1 MCEIFCFS
9 ANAPKQ
15 INSLLEGFYGHSDEH
30 PHGWGLADLCSEDYS
45 IKKEP
50 VRASDSSILKDILSR
65 PVSGKAIFAHIR
77 LATVGEFSYEN
88 CHPFIKKDNNNRS
101 WILMH
106 NGTLFNFPQGDKYRN
121 IQKGN
126 TDSERILFYIIDKI
140 NEFEADCGPVS
151 QKERFDLINKILSE
165 LADGNKLNIMIYDG
179 ELIYVHSN
187 IKEGIY
193 YLNNDSELIIASSP
207 VNDDENW
214 KEIEINTVF
223 GIVDGNVVFEGKN
236 HGGEFI
242 FTDEH
247 ENALLEMLPPE
258 IKNSFINSH

>member
-9 ANAPKQ
+9 AKAPKQ
-15 INSLLEGFYGHSDEH
+15 INSLLEGFYSHSDEH
-30 PHGWGLADLCSEDYS
+30 PHGWGLADLSSEEYL

-50 VRASDSSILKDILSR
+50 VRASDSSLLKDILSR
-65 PVSGKAIFAHIR
+65 PVSGKTVFAHIR
-77 LATVGEFSYEN
+77 LATVGELSYEN
-88 CHPFIKKDNNNRS
+88 CHPFVKKDNNNRS

-106 NGTLFNFPQGDKYRN
+106 NGTLFNFPQGDKYGN

-140 NEFEADCGPVS
+140 NELEADGPAS
-151 QKERFDLINKILSE
+151 LKERFDLINKLLSK
-165 LADGNKLNIMIYDG
+165 LANGNKLNIMIYDG
-179 ELIYVHSN
+179 ELVYVHSN

-193 YLNNDSELIIASSP
+193 YLIKDSELIIASSP

-223 GIVDGNVVFEGKN
+223 GIADGNVAFEGEN
-236 HGGEFI
+236 HGCEFI
-242 FTDEH
+242 FTEEH
-247 ENALLEMLPPE
+247 ENAIIEMLPPE
-258 IKNSFINSH
+258 IKKQLQINSH